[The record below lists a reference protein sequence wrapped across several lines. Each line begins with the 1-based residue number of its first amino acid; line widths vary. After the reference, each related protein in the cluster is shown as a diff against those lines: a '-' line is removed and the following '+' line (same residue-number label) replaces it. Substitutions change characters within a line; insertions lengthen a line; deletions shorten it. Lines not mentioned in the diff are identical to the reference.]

1 MAHKILFLGYDKSR
15 TCLIKELEKHGCTID
30 QTTEKLDWDKDYNN
44 YNLIVSFGYSHIIP
58 AEFLEKHPRKTINLH
73 ISYLPFNRGAH
84 PNFWA
89 FYDGTPHGV
98 TIHEVDQGVDTGDI
112 IYQKKV
118 SFSDEKN
125 FAETYARLIS
135 EIEQLFI
142 ENIPDLL
149 AGDYTPAS
157 QQGEGTYHKLSDLPD
172 FDGGWEADIEATI
185 SALKMSK
192 GR

>member
-1 MAHKILFLGYDKSR
+1 M
-15 TCLIKELEKHGCTID
+15 
-30 QTTEKLDWDKDYNN
+30 
-44 YNLIVSFGYSHIIP
+44 
-58 AEFLEKHPRKTINLH
+58 
-73 ISYLPFNRGAH
+73 
-84 PNFWA
+84 
-89 FYDGTPHGV
+89 

-112 IYQKKV
+112 IYQKG
-118 SFSDEKN
+118 FFTDEKN

-142 ENIPDLL
+142 ENIPALL
-149 AGDYTPAS
+149 AGNYTPAQ
-157 QQGEGTYHKLSDLPD
+157 QQGEGTYHKLSDLPE